1 LAFYATA
8 LMHGW
13 TSIVTISRRWGN
25 LERWFANRSLLQ
37 QKSLQPSK
45 RSFSRWP
52 IIQYWFRVSSG
63 KQVTAFNRAFW
74 SLVYAMKWAFT
85 IKYVI
90 TTLLIV
96 SIGLGKPAAAQTDAG
111 AEDISSTFLTLTTQ
125 RRTLARIFAP
135 PARLKVRESHAN
147 LESHI
152 RFAPNFSGK
161 LTAANLADFAGSTT
175 FEQTRISNYGSP
187 GTRFVLT
194 VAVRNSGPET
204 GRWQLFTKRAGLPEL
219 TFAELRNDRIEILR
233 DRGDPDL
240 GEHLQTYHGFAHSF
254 QLKAGETRHFVVL
267 FRGVHSSSLP
277 LKISDPA
284 AALKRQNFRVAAITA
299 STASMLV
306 LMLVATLFYL
316 VTSGRHYLWLALAEL
331 NHAAFVVHV
340 NGYSIHYWLH
350 DTGIWIYSLG
360 WVMPCL
366 YGLAMVQFTRGLLD
380 TSITLPR
387 LDQML
392 KWLAI
397 LLAATLALIMI
408 AAITSSEW
416 LLSLA
421 GYPVPVSLTIYTF
434 GLPFVGIIAVNR
446 LGKQYIPL
454 LLAWTLMAMFSAY
467 FTIALLDLGLTLPFD
482 SYFYGP
488 VGVIVSLLM
497 TLTMVLH
504 MRKVMAD
511 KQRSE
516 RDLITSLEARLQLS
530 EEKASALATISDQDN
545 LMHASGHDSQQV
557 MLALNAIVDFAES
570 DEKLELPSVLTQ
582 TLKASVKQLD
592 YIAQTGMRGPLSVGD
607 SLSLVMLSRIE
618 LHDLFNQAEMIYRP
632 IIQKKGL
639 VLNMPANHDIIL
651 ISDRAI
657 CARILSNLLN
667 NCVKYTDRGSVTV
680 DVIADDSNIII
691 EFRDTGC
698 GMEQDFVDQLIKGEN
713 GRLRADERVEGSG
726 SGFAAALRA
735 TRMLGGSI
743 EVKSV
748 LGNGS
753 SVLVTLPAITTVP
766 ECAVDTF
773 IENARAG
780 GIDVI
785 NSDAP
790 DAEIPHARSRKIPIT
805 GDPTA
810 NSRNRLSAFSSLA
823 LLKPVSLDMLE
834 HPVLLAKF
842 ESESHRPL

>member
-1 LAFYATA
+1 
-8 LMHGW
+8 M
-13 TSIVTISRRWGN
+13 
-25 LERWFANRSLLQ
+25 
-37 QKSLQPSK
+37 KS
-45 RSFSRWP
+45 
-52 IIQYWFRVSSG
+52 
-63 KQVTAFNRAFW
+63 
-74 SLVYAMKWAFT
+74 AFT
-85 IKYVI
+85 IISVI
-90 TTLLIV
+90 AALLLA
-96 SIGLGKPAAAQTDAG
+96 SFGFGKPVAAQTG
-111 AEDISSTFLTLTTQ
+111 PGVTSTSPAVSAIVTQ
-125 RRTLARIFAP
+125 RKALASIFGP
-135 PARLKVRESHAN
+135 PAQLKTGESPADIKP
-147 LESHI
+147 SI

-161 LTAANLADFAGSTT
+161 LTGENLADFAGRSK

-194 VAVRNSGPET
+194 VAVKNIGRET
-204 GRWQLFTKRAGLPEL
+204 GNWQLFTKRAGLPEL
-219 TFAELRNDRIEILR
+219 TFAELRNGTIEILR
-233 DRGDPDL
+233 DRRDPDL
-240 GEHLQTYHGFAHSF
+240 GEHLQTYHGFAHPF
-254 QLKAGETRHFVVL
+254 QLNAGETRHFIVL

-277 LKISDPA
+277 LSISDPA
-284 AALKRQNFRVAAITA
+284 TAMKRQNFKIAAITA

-340 NGYSIHYWLH
+340 NGYSIHYWLY
-350 DTGIWIYSLG
+350 DKGMWIYSLG

-380 TSITLPR
+380 TSTTLPR
-387 LDQML
+387 LDRML

-397 LLAATLALIMI
+397 LLAATLALTMI

-434 GLPFVGIIAVNR
+434 GLPIVGIIAVSR

-454 LLAWTLMAMFSAY
+454 LLAWTLMAVFSAY

-488 VGVIVSLLM
+488 VGVIVSVLM

-504 MRKVMAD
+504 MRRVMAD
-511 KQRSE
+511 KQQSE
-516 RDLITSLEARLQLS
+516 RDLIASLEARLQLS
-530 EEKASALATISDQDN
+530 EEKATALATISDQDN

-557 MLALNAIVDFAES
+557 MLALNAIVDYAES
-570 DEKLELPSVLTQ
+570 DDKLELPNVLTQ

-607 SLSLVMLSRIE
+607 SLSLVLLSRFE
-618 LHDLFNQAEMIYRP
+618 LHDLFHQAEMIYRP

-639 VLNMPANHDIIL
+639 VLNMPAKDDIIL

-667 NCVKYTDRGSVTV
+667 NCAKYTDRGSVTV
-680 DVIADDSNIII
+680 DVIAEGSNIII

-698 GMEQDFVDQLIKGEN
+698 GMSQEFVDQLIKGEN

-743 EVKSV
+743 AVKSV

-753 SVLVTLPAITTVP
+753 SVFITLPAISTAP
-766 ECAVDTF
+766 ECTLDTF
-773 IENARAG
+773 IEDARAR

-785 NSDAP
+785 NSDTP
-790 DAEIPHARSRKIPIT
+790 GAEVSQARSRKIPIT

-810 NSRNRLSAFSSLA
+810 KNRNRLSASCPLA

-834 HPVLLAKF
+834 HPVLLAQF
-842 ESESHRPL
+842 ESGSHRQS